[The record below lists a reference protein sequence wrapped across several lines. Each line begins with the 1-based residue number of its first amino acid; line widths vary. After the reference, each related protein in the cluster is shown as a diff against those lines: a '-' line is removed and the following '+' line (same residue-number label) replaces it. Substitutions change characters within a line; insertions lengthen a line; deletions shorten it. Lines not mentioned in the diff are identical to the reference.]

1 MPGFSHG
8 SRAEERRYH
17 RAVTRDEVLGALGR
31 HLSIRFGALVRVRE
45 LVRRRSIMGES
56 WGARLA
62 ISTRE
67 GMLPL
72 AEIEVGD
79 EGAPMTP
86 FGPDELIAAIR
97 SNSTESDAPDIEEI
111 GGPPDDF
118 LDGLVD
124 SERESVIPESPQIL
138 RAQVDALLSSGTEDG
153 LRRARDLMPRL
164 LADPDRRGAT
174 LMKMGEVEMHLREPK
189 LANGYLEAAAREFA
203 DRFDIPSLERCAALA
218 LRLLGNEAFPQS
230 PIYQLL
236 ELGRARLRPV
246 ANLFDLPTFAS
257 VGDKQRA
264 WLKMNTELRTL
275 PPGEFLVREGEP
287 SRAVFVI
294 KSGLVSVL
302 LDTGTSDPRMVRCCF
317 PGWLLGESS
326 VLVDHDPRCTASLRA
341 ERVTE
346 VWVIDAMILREI
358 MHESQPLAERIAA
371 TKHIHRIDSF
381 FSMHETM
388 GQLDVQVRDQML
400 GCLQRIETFEEDAV
414 AIAAGEVPQ
423 VACLVARGELALFEG
438 DDFAGAPRGIIKADS
453 FFGVRDAMHQIPS
466 GLTAIAKAGAAI
478 AFFDASLL
486 RALGEQ
492 SPEHVIAILERLG

>member
-1 MPGFSHG
+1 M
-8 SRAEERRYH
+8 
-17 RAVTRDEVLGALGR
+17 TRDEVLGALGR
-31 HLSIRFGALVRVRE
+31 HLSLRFGSLLRVRE

-56 WGARLA
+56 WVARLA

-72 AEIEVGD
+72 AELEVSD
-79 EGAPMTP
+79 DGAPMTP
-86 FGPDELIAAIR
+86 FGPDELVAAVRANAI
-97 SNSTESDAPDIEEI
+97 EGDEPDIEEV
-111 GGPPDDF
+111 GGPPEDF

-124 SERESVIPESPQIL
+124 STRESVVPESPQLI
-138 RAQVDALLSSGTEDG
+138 RQQVDALLSSGTEQA

-174 LMKMGEVEMHLREPK
+174 LMKMGELEVHLREPR

-218 LRLLGNEAFPQS
+218 LGLLGKEAFPQS
-230 PIYQLL
+230 PIHQLL

-246 ANLFDLPTFAS
+246 ANLFDLPTFSS
-257 VGDKQRA
+257 VGDRQRA
-264 WLKMNTELRTL
+264 WLKMNSELRTL

-302 LDTGTSDPRMVRCCF
+302 LDTGTNDPRMVRCCF

-326 VLVDHDPRCTASLRA
+326 VLVDRDPRCTASLRA

-346 VWVIDAMILREI
+346 VWVIDATILREI
-358 MHESQPLAERIAA
+358 MHENQPLAERIAA

-381 FSMHETM
+381 FSMHEAM

-414 AIAAGEVPQ
+414 AIAAGEIPQ
-423 VACLVARGELALFEG
+423 VACLVARGELALFDG
-438 DDFAGAPRGIIKADS
+438 DDFAAAPRAVVKADT

-466 GLTAIAKAGAAI
+466 PLTAVARAGATI
-478 AFFDASLL
+478 AFFDAALL
-486 RALGEQ
+486 RSLGEQ
-492 SPEHVIAILERLG
+492 SPEHVVAILERLG